1 MARFCSIPSI
11 WFHMSMLCYW
21 EQEKERKKTQ
31 ECTPGAYIPP
41 EGFGGLGRMTNITM
55 EGDILF

>member
-1 MARFCSIPSI
+1 
-11 WFHMSMLCYW
+11 MSMFCYL
-21 EQEKERKKTQ
+21 EQAKERKKTQ

-41 EGFGGLGRMTNITM
+41 KGFGGLGRMTNLTM